1 MVKRIGF
8 IGLGAMGTPMARRLV
23 DSGFQLAVFDR
34 LAERT
39 HSLVEF
45 GARGAD
51 SPRDACQDAEA
62 LIIMVMTAS
71 QVEDVLFGD
80 NGVAEALAPRAVVVV
95 MSTIGPDAVRELAE
109 RLTAQELRVVDAPV
123 SGGVARAEQGNL
135 LIMAGGQRDLFEE
148 LRPVLEAMGS
158 SVVHCGESVGDGQAV
173 KMVNQ
178 LLVGVHLAVAGEA
191 LSYAAA
197 LGLDPRF
204 VFETVQKGAAN
215 SFMLENRGER
225 MLSGEFTL
233 TESALSI
240 LIKDVDLALKAAE
253 AQGFYAPLASSAH
266 QLYQKAS
273 SLGFGGEEDAGIVR
287 VFEQ

>member
-1 MVKRIGF
+1 M
-8 IGLGAMGTPMARRLV
+8 L
-23 DSGFQLAVFDR
+23 
-34 LAERT
+34 
-39 HSLVEF
+39 
-45 GARGAD
+45 
-51 SPRDACQDAEA
+51 
-62 LIIMVMTAS
+62 
-71 QVEDVLFGD
+71 
-80 NGVAEALAPRAVVVV
+80 
-95 MSTIGPDAVRELAE
+95 
-109 RLTAQELRVVDAPV
+109 DAPV

-240 LIKDVDLALKAAE
+240 LIKDTDLALKAAE

-273 SLGFGGEEDAGIVR
+273 SLGFGGDEDAGIVR

>member
-1 MVKRIGF
+1 
-8 IGLGAMGTPMARRLV
+8 
-23 DSGFQLAVFDR
+23 
-34 LAERT
+34 
-39 HSLVEF
+39 
-45 GARGAD
+45 
-51 SPRDACQDAEA
+51 
-62 LIIMVMTAS
+62 MVMTAS

-109 RLTAQELRVVDAPV
+109 RLTAQELRVLDAPV
-123 SGGVARAEQGNL
+123 SEVARAEQGNL

-197 LGLDPRF
+197 LGLDPRS

-240 LIKDVDLALKAAE
+240 LIKDTDLALKAAE

-273 SLGFGGEEDAGIVR
+273 SLGFGGDEDAGIVR

>member
-1 MVKRIGF
+1 
-8 IGLGAMGTPMARRLV
+8 MARRLV

-51 SPRDACQDAEA
+51 TPRDACQDVEA

-225 MLSGEFTL
+225 LLSGEFTL

-253 AQGFYAPLASSAH
+253 AQGFYAPLGSSAH

>member
-1 MVKRIGF
+1 
-8 IGLGAMGTPMARRLV
+8 
-23 DSGFQLAVFDR
+23 
-34 LAERT
+34 
-39 HSLVEF
+39 
-45 GARGAD
+45 
-51 SPRDACQDAEA
+51 
-62 LIIMVMTAS
+62 
-71 QVEDVLFGD
+71 
-80 NGVAEALAPRAVVVV
+80 
-95 MSTIGPDAVRELAE
+95 
-109 RLTAQELRVVDAPV
+109 
-123 SGGVARAEQGNL
+123 
-135 LIMAGGQRDLFEE
+135 
-148 LRPVLEAMGS
+148 
-158 SVVHCGESVGDGQAV
+158 
-173 KMVNQ
+173 MVNQ

-240 LIKDVDLALKAAE
+240 LIKDMDLALKAAE
-253 AQGFYAPLASSAH
+253 AQGFYAPLGSSANH
-266 QLYQKAS
+266 LYQKAS